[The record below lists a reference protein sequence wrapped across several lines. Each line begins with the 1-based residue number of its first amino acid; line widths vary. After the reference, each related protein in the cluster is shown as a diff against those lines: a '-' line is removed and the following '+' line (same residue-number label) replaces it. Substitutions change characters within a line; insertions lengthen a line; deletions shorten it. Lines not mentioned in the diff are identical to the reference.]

1 MALTADALP
10 PPYSRTASQGLQD
23 ETRMT
28 RLKAAFCDGLFSL
41 ASKEEAKL
49 IMDESSRICGDSPE
63 VMSEVVQTKFF
74 VYHTPFY
81 WVFISH
87 HTSTGVPLLHTRAAF
102 RGCCSKGCS
111 ILPE

>member
-1 MALTADALP
+1 
-10 PPYSRTASQGLQD
+10 
-23 ETRMT
+23 MT

-74 VYHTPFY
+74 LYILLSIGSSSVTILRP
-81 WVFISH
+81 VFRCYILEQ
-87 HTSTGVPLLHTRAAF
+87 LLGGAAV
-102 RGCCSKGCS
+102 RGAICS
-111 ILPE
+111 